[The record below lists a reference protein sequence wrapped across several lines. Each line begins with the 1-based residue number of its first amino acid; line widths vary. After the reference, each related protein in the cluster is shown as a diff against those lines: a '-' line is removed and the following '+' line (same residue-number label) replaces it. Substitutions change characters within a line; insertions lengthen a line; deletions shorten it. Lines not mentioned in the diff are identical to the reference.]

1 MKETQGILLES
12 GTNELEIITFKV
24 GVNLFSINVMKVK
37 EIIHSSEVTS
47 IPESHPAV
55 EGILQVRGEIIPVI
69 NLAKALGIS
78 SHVSKENSKFIITE
92 LNHTKVVFRV
102 DDVHRIQRISWKQI
116 EEPSSLA
123 MGLETTTAGIV
134 KLDNTIIL
142 MLDYEKIIYE
152 ISPNNNMIIKD
163 KSLLDKRKNERKGKN
178 IYIAEDSAMLR
189 QVIKDTLESAGY
201 ENLTFFKNGEEA
213 LIRIEELASNKN
225 SKITDSVNLLITDI
239 EMPKMDGHHLTKRL
253 KESENTKELPIVIF
267 SSLISNELY
276 HKGTSVGAD
285 AQITKPEITELIN
298 TIDNLLF

>member
-1 MKETQGILLES
+1 MKETKGILLES
-12 GTNELEIITFKV
+12 GTNELEIITFTI

-47 IPESHPAV
+47 FPESHPAV
-55 EGILQVRGEIIPVI
+55 EGVLQVRGEIIPVI

-102 DDVHRIQRISWKQI
+102 DDVHRIQRISWQQI

-134 KLDNTIIL
+134 KLDDKIIL
-142 MLDYEKIIYE
+142 MLDYEKIVYE
-152 ISPNNNMIIKD
+152 ISPNNKMVIKD
-163 KSLLDKRKNERKGKN
+163 KSLLNKRKNERKGKT
-178 IYIAEDSAMLR
+178 IYVAEDSAMLR

-213 LIRIEELASNKN
+213 LIRIEELASNN
-225 SKITDSVNLLITDI
+225 RKITDSVHLLITDI
-239 EMPKMDGHHLTKRL
+239 EMPKMDGHHLTKRI
-253 KESENTKELPIVIF
+253 KESENTKDLPIIIF